1 MPRQETRRTNMNLR
15 VFPLEEKLTEPFTP
29 RGAPLCLWEPRPA
42 PGHSGSSPQVAN
54 AVDTQVSAAMQQ
66 YWTNFAKTGDP
77 NGGQLPVWPMF
88 DTSTRAYIQFLDT
101 GPVAK
106 AVLRRPYCDL
116 FMENVE
122 RLRAK

>member
-1 MPRQETRRTNMNLR
+1 
-15 VFPLEEKLTEPFTP
+15 
-29 RGAPLCLWEPRPA
+29 
-42 PGHSGSSPQVAN
+42 
-54 AVDTQVSAAMQQ
+54 MQQ

-77 NGGQLPVWPMF
+77 NGGQLPVWPKF

-106 AVLRRPYCDL
+106 AGLRRAYCDL

-122 RLRAK
+122 RLMTK